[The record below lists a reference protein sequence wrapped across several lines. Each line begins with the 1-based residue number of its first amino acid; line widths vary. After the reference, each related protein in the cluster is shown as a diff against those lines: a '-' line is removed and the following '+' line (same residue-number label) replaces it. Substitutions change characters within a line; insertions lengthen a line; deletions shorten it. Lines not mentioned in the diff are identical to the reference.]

1 MENLFFTH
9 AGMQLSI
16 LDGVPIAVKDEID
29 CLPYPTSGKFSSV
42 FWCTCHFYASKC
54 EFNSSWVLCLW
65 VNESSIRNY

>member
-29 CLPYPTSGKFSSV
+29 CLPYPTTGKQT
-42 FWCTCHFYASKC
+42 WRSKLYKG
-54 EFNSSWVLCLW
+54 F
-65 VNESSIRNY
+65 

>member
-29 CLPYPTSGKFSSV
+29 CLPYPTTGKKT
-42 FWCTCHFYASKC
+42 WRSKLYKGFLRIFILFFPC
-54 EFNSSWVLCLW
+54 SFHLQVAQNG
-65 VNESSIRNY
+65 

>member
-29 CLPYPTSGKFSSV
+29 CLPYPTTGKHKKD
-42 FWCTCHFYASKC
+42 C
-54 EFNSSWVLCLW
+54 
-65 VNESSIRNY
+65 